1 MSTLTLAERLVE
13 IQKELNVNSNQ
24 FAKMCGLSAPMM
36 TRYLN
41 GKYTNPTLSS
51 LKSIAEHLGY
61 TISYILGEN
70 TTYNDSGDFVRI
82 FRWTLDQHGDRS
94 RTTASSMVHKEVIKA
109 LGVDENLLDMIV
121 MPNDAMSPI
130 INEGDDM
137 LCLALDE
144 NEPVIK
150 NGSLYLFICNGFSYV
165 GYINRNFDGSYSIW
179 TEQNRE
185 KQNMPADKVAIKY
198 KVLMRSGLIL

>member
-1 MSTLTLAERLVE
+1 MSTLTLAERLAE
-13 IQKELNVNSNQ
+13 IQKELGVNSNV
-24 FAKMCGLSAPMM
+24 FAKKCGLSAPMM

-70 TTYNDSGDFVRI
+70 TTYNDSGDFVRV

-94 RTTASSMVHKEVIKA
+94 RSSTSSMVHRDTIKK
-109 LGVDENLLDMIV
+109 LGVDENLLDVIV

-130 INEGDDM
+130 INEGDDL

-150 NGSLYLFICNGFSYV
+150 NGSLYVFICNGFVYV
-165 GYINRNFDGSYSIW
+165 GYINRNLDGSLAIW
-179 TEQNRE
+179 TEQNKE
-185 KQNMPADKVAIKY
+185 KQNMPADKIAVKY
-198 KVLMRSGLIL
+198 KVLMRTGVVM